1 MGTEAQ
7 RRAAAA
13 AETLAFQLRSRQAG
27 PGVGGGM
34 GVCLANGW
42 IIDNDRLSGD
52 YDLDEPVA
60 RQLMSQIMAQPA
72 IAPARPTLR
81 AWQPPAAPAGPSLAG
96 AGDWM
101 QDYLFGDSGDNAFGA
116 QMQGA
121 TLGPGNI
128 LGNTAAA
135 AQAAS
140 FARSQV
146 QASAGVMDRALQA
159 VRSGAAKVVK
169 INEFIEIYNAN
180 SGKGRP
186 RPRLRIRG
194 MPMKVVQAATAGTGM
209 AGAWRAQSGGR
220 ASAPWKQP
228 NAAAAR
234 SLRVAAADARWGGG
248 RWGWT
253 SRMPGAG
260 ILTFAPSAAIDAANS
275 IQYSVDAQGRKHMSG
290 FDTDKFIVASAKS
303 QSGNALGML
312 AGMGAAAGA
321 VLILPALA
329 GAPVLLIALGAGIAV
344 QAVWSWSGGADKAGE
359 LAGRALGK

>member
-7 RRAAAA
+7 RKATAAAA
-13 AETLAFQLRSRQAG
+13 TLAFQLRSRQAG
-27 PGVGGGM
+27 PAAGGGM

-42 IIDNDRLSGD
+42 IVDNDHLNGD
-52 YDLDEPVA
+52 FDLDEPVA
-60 RQLMSQIMAQPA
+60 RQLMSQIMAQPVT
-72 IAPARPTLR
+72 APARPTPR
-81 AWQPPAAPAGPSLAG
+81 AWQPPPAPAGPSLAG

-180 SGKGRP
+180 TGKGRP

-194 MPMKVVQAATAGTGM
+194 MPMKVVQAAAAGTSA
-209 AGAWRAQSGGR
+209 AGTWRSQSGGR
-220 ASAPWKQP
+220 VSAPWKQP
-228 NAAAAR
+228 NAAVSRALGA
-234 SLRVAAADARWGGG
+234 AAADARWGGG

-260 ILTFAPSAAIDAANS
+260 ILTFAPSAAIDAVNS
-275 IQYSVDAQGRKHMSG
+275 LQYSTNAQGQRQLSG
-290 FDTDKFIVASAKS
+290 FDTHKFVVSSAKS
-303 QSGNALGML
+303 QSGNMLGML
-312 AGMGAAAGA
+312 ASMGVGA
-321 VLILPALA
+321 LLVGTSLA
-329 GAPVLLIALGAGIAV
+329 GAPVLLVALGTGILV
-344 QAVWSWSGGADKAGE
+344 QAVWSSTGGADWVAGQVD
-359 LAGRALGK
+359 RATSP